1 MRSATATPP
10 ATALPLV
17 AAAVQRTAHVDWMG
31 PILEQIEQLRCPS
44 CGSQLAEG
52 MVRGLSTEED
62 RLLIRIACAG
72 CGETTLAI
80 VEQVIDDV
88 RQGQP
93 FTRDDV
99 LDAHDILASFEGSPE
114 RLFKMAA

>member
-1 MRSATATPP
+1 M
-10 ATALPLV
+10 
-17 AAAVQRTAHVDWMG
+17 DWMG
-31 PILEQIEQLRCPS
+31 PILEQIQQLRCPS
-44 CGSQLAEG
+44 CSAQLAEG
-52 MVRGLSTEED
+52 MVRGLSSEEG

-80 VEQVIDDV
+80 VEQIFEDV
-88 RQGQP
+88 REGEP

-99 LDAHDILASFEGSPE
+99 LDAHEILASFDGSPE

>member
-1 MRSATATPP
+1 
-10 ATALPLV
+10 
-17 AAAVQRTAHVDWMG
+17 MG

-44 CGSQLAEG
+44 CSAQLSDG
-52 MVRGLSTEED
+52 MVRGLSTEEG

-80 VEQVIDDV
+80 VEQVVEDV
-88 RQGQP
+88 AEGAP

-99 LDAHDILASFEGSPE
+99 LDAHEILKAFEGSPE

>member
-1 MRSATATPP
+1 M
-10 ATALPLV
+10 
-17 AAAVQRTAHVDWMG
+17 DWMG

-44 CGSQLAEG
+44 CSAQLSDG
-52 MVRGLSTEED
+52 MVRGLSTEEG

-80 VEQVIDDV
+80 VEQVVEDV
-88 RQGQP
+88 AEGAP

-99 LDAHDILASFEGSPE
+99 LDAHEILKAFEGSPE

>member
-1 MRSATATPP
+1 
-10 ATALPLV
+10 
-17 AAAVQRTAHVDWMG
+17 MG
-31 PILEQIEQLRCPS
+31 PILEQIQQLRCPS
-44 CGSQLAEG
+44 CSAQLAEG
-52 MVRGLSTEED
+52 MVRGLSSEEG

-80 VEQVIDDV
+80 VEQIFEDV
-88 RQGQP
+88 REGEP

-99 LDAHDILASFEGSPE
+99 LDAHEILASFDGSPE